1 MGLEHV
7 RTTRNGYLAG
17 CGVVV
22 PRVDNARRTV
32 DFALEAQAVLARFGV
47 LHRKPLA
54 LRVGLDTGTVS
65 SGLVGRSH
73 VAYDLWG
80 DAVSLAFR
88 VQGDA
93 AGPGVF
99 ATDRVVQRLP
109 AGAYDLEEAGRV
121 ETASGD
127 QRVWRVRR
135 KEAAAP

>member
-1 MGLEHV
+1 
-7 RTTRNGYLAG
+7 
-17 CGVVV
+17 
-22 PRVDNARRTV
+22 
-32 DFALEAQAVLARFGV
+32 
-47 LHRKPLA
+47 
-54 LRVGLDTGTVS
+54 
-65 SGLVGRSH
+65 
-73 VAYDLWG
+73 
-80 DAVSLAFR
+80 